1 MALDLKAQMTEDLK
15 RVQEKLATAREKYIA
30 AKAKMEELGKQE
42 HALQTALEIMTGEP
56 RDTFYVPVPEP
67 YASRSLATREV
78 GRELRERGQAKIE
91 VVDGVEYEVPDG
103 FVLGKNSFGEISILP
118 AGTTAIP
125 MAEPTKP
132 APTTHGVI
140 LPATNETLDRP
151 EDML

>member
-56 RDTFYVPVPEP
+56 RDTIYTPVPEP
-67 YASRSLATREV
+67 YASRSIATRDV
-78 GRELRERGQAKIE
+78 GREVREHGQAKIE
-91 VVDGVEYEVPDG
+91 VVDGVEYVIEPG
-103 FVLGKNSFGEISILP
+103 YELTKNSFGEISILP
-118 AGTTAIP
+118 IGAQVTP

-132 APTTHGVI
+132 VSTTHGVV